1 MFVYFT
7 EKDETYG
14 SRSVAVNPDNVIAVA
29 DFKDYTSILFVN
41 SKSIKLEDNYL
52 DVVARLNSQN

>member
-14 SRSVAVNPDNVIAVA
+14 NRSVAINPDNVIGVA
-29 DFKDYTSILFVN
+29 DYKEHTSILFVN
-41 SKSIKLEDNYL
+41 SKSIKLEDKYL